1 MTLQRWAS
9 DSGPNYFASLAA
21 RFKHA
26 TPSSSGGTSC
36 KLLQRPWSVWKL
48 RARTSCGR
56 CGNIFPPTSW
66 SYQLAEQQGNKMQ
79 QFLSSLWSV
88 LASCTG
94 KRDTRKR
101 RPQQLQDLKIGNE
114 PSTSITSSPR
124 TSCIILHVQL
134 LKSTQHDEQTGPRGR
149 WSATNN
155 STALSL
161 LAEGVLAPGC
171 DEKQS

>member
-26 TPSSSGGTSC
+26 TPSSSGSMLQLRLGYLYEWTHDFATPCTSC

-88 LASCTG
+88 FASCTG

-114 PSTSITSSPR
+114 PSTSILHIQPKDILYNLAR
-124 TSCIILHVQL
+124 TAAEIN
-134 LKSTQHDEQTGPRGR
+134 
-149 WSATNN
+149 SA
-155 STALSL
+155 
-161 LAEGVLAPGC
+161 
-171 DEKQS
+171 